1 MASVNWQKMTKQ
13 AAGAMKRHNGKKER
27 VEGNHTN
34 KHIDKSMSHLNIY
47 IGADD

>member
-13 AAGAMKRHNGKKER
+13 AAGAMKRHHRKKER